1 MYLVAIM
8 DYFSRY
14 VLSWSVS
21 NSLESLFCMDALD
34 EALNVSK
41 PKIFHSDQGRLIRLF
56 SFAVTYI
63 CHCQS
68 L

>member
-21 NSLESLFCMDALD
+21 NSLESLFCIDALD
-34 EALNVSK
+34 DALRVSR
-41 PKIFHSDQGRLIRLF
+41 PDIFHSDQGK
-56 SFAVTYI
+56 
-63 CHCQS
+63 
-68 L
+68 